1 MSFDD
6 SFYSS
11 GLQKCWLDLEYST
24 IFDDLWNICVDFML
38 NNSKFYA

>member
-11 GLQKCWLDLEYST
+11 GLEKCWLDLAYST
-24 IFDDLWNICVDFML
+24 IFDDLRDICVDFML
-38 NNSKFYA
+38 NNTKFYA